1 MTREASDFYSQGAEE
16 FAENYSIDNINEN
29 YLDLVEDFAEKIKGE
44 KVLDA
49 GCGPGRDS
57 QLLSNKGFNVKG
69 IDLSGEMMKLAKEKD
84 GEFHVMDVRDLAFD
98 DNIFDGILANQLLIF
113 FEGEERKEAFNELSR
128 VLKSGGV
135 LFLGSKKG
143 EGKFVRERYGSSVNQ
158 YPMKE
163 KEARELLSDFEI
175 HRIDK
180 AEREGDQ
187 PGFMNFIARKK

>member
-1 MTREASDFYSQGAEE
+1 MTEEASDFYSRGAEK

-29 YLDLVEDFAEKIKGE
+29 YLDLVNDFAERIEGS

-57 QLLSNKGFNVKG
+57 QLLSDKGFNVTG
-69 IDLSGEMMKLAKEKD
+69 IDLSEEMIGIAKEKEGD
-84 GEFHVMDVRDLAFD
+84 FHVMDVRDLDFEDNTFD
-98 DNIFDGILANQLLIF
+98 AVLANQLLVF
-113 FEGEERKEAFNELSR
+113 FSGDERREAFNELSR

-135 LFLGSKKG
+135 LFLGLKEG
-143 EGKFVRERYGSSVNQ
+143 EGEFIRQRYGSSVKQ
-158 YPMKE
+158 YPMNE

-175 HRIDK
+175 HRVDK

-187 PGFMNFIARKK
+187 PGFMNFIGTKK